1 MATINITNEGNLLI
15 ATVTG
20 VLTAEEVM
28 AVIKEY
34 YPNRIVKN
42 VIWDLTHCSL
52 ISIPK
57 TDLQIIAKVS
67 KESVA
72 RGARAGGK
80 TAFVVNSTVDY
91 GLMRMYSS
99 IAEATYVPVEYSMYR
114 TIEEAR
120 IWLEQDS

>member
-1 MATINITNEGNLLI
+1 MATIDITTEGNLLI
-15 ATVTG
+15 ATVIG
-20 VLTAEEVM
+20 VLIAEEVM

-34 YPNRIVKN
+34 YANRIVRD

-52 ISIPK
+52 RSLPK
-57 TDLQIIAKVS
+57 TDVQLLARVS

-72 RGARAGGK
+72 RGAREGGK

-99 IAEATYVPVEYSMYR
+99 IAEKVGVPVEYNMFR
-114 TIEEAR
+114 TIEDAR
-120 IWLEQDS
+120 NWLEREG

>member
-1 MATINITNEGNLLI
+1 MATIDITNEGSLLI

-28 AVIKEY
+28 AVIIEY
-34 YPNRIVKN
+34 YPNSIVKD

-52 ISIPK
+52 ISIPQ
-57 TDLQIIAKVS
+57 TDFQIIARVS

-72 RGARAGGK
+72 RGVREGGK

-99 IAEATYVPVEYSMYR
+99 IAEAADIPVEYSMYR
-114 TIEEAR
+114 TLEEAR
-120 IWLEQDS
+120 SWLEREC